1 MWNIDPDRRT
11 FEDVHEPDIDDLVLR
26 CAEPVLAEL
35 ETLAADTGAHV
46 ILADPSGTVA
56 VFRGEPQVRRVTE
69 RVFPTFG
76 GAMSEDIAGTNAEGT
91 AIEEGVGVQI
101 WGSEHFVVVL
111 QGFCCTSV
119 PILDPLRR
127 TVRGFLSLSLPESV
141 GLDVNPASIAWIVRG
156 AAAEVTRRLAQGLAV
171 REKSL
176 LDSYLAEVR
185 KRGAESV
192 VVMDNRMTIATRGA
206 LEMLQPADYA
216 VLAGYAR
223 ESEQLSRP
231 VEREVMLEPERALH
245 LRASPISSG
254 GETIGSV
261 IRLKPV
267 MPIKTARSGS
277 SVSMNRSDAFKA
289 VVGESLAIRRA
300 VDVAGSAVR
309 RRLPTHIVGEPG
321 TGKLTLAKSI
331 ASMMADDMIVWDCAC
346 VGSSQDEFVNDVGS
360 ALRRQAAV
368 VLSHADTMPSE
379 TCSAL
384 IELLAPYDSPPV
396 ILTLSGVDEDIME
409 LTTALGGMEIA
420 MPALRQRR
428 DDIPLLTA
436 HFMTLGPHGN
446 IRVSRTL
453 LRVLTEADWPGN
465 VAQLRD
471 FVESAAVRCGSAEL
485 GMEHLS
491 ETHRRVLAKSRL
503 SRLEEVELRQ
513 IQDALAEAGGNRL
526 RAAKLLQ
533 IGRSTLYRKIEFYSR
548 RGFTLD

>member
-26 CAEPVLAEL
+26 CAEPVLSEL
-35 ETLAADTGAHV
+35 ERMAADTGAHV

-56 VFRGEPQVRRVTE
+56 VFRGEPQVRRITE

-76 GAMSEDIAGTNAEGT
+76 GAMSEDVAGTNAEGT
-91 AIEEGVGVQI
+91 AIEEGAGVQI
-101 WGSEHFVVVL
+101 WGSEHFVVGL

-119 PILDPLRR
+119 PIQDPLRR
-127 TVRGFLSLSLPESV
+127 TVRGFLSLSLPETL
-141 GLDVNPASIAWIVRG
+141 GMDVNPASIAWIVRG
-156 AAAEVTRRLAQGLAV
+156 AAAEITRRLAQGLAV

-176 LDSYLAEVR
+176 LNSYLAEVR

-223 ESEQLSRP
+223 ESEQFSRP
-231 VEREVMLEPERALH
+231 VEREVMLEPQRALH
-245 LRASPISSG
+245 LRVSPISSG

-267 MPIKTARSGS
+267 LPVTTARSGAS
-277 SVSMNRSDAFKA
+277 SSMTRSDAFK
-289 VVGESLAIRRA
+289 VVIGESLAIRRV
-300 VDVAGSAVR
+300 VDVATSAVR
-309 RRLPTHIVGEPG
+309 RRLPAYIIGEPG
-321 TGKLTLAKSI
+321 TGKLTLAKSM
-331 ASMMADDMIVWDCAC
+331 ASLMAEDMIVLDGACAAPSHE
-346 VGSSQDEFVNDVGS
+346 GFLDDIGS
-360 ALRRQAAV
+360 ALGRHAAV
-368 VLSHADTMPSE
+368 VVSHADTMSSE
-379 TCSAL
+379 ICA
-384 IELLAPYDSPPV
+384 ELAEILAPYDSPPV
-396 ILTLSGVDEDIME
+396 ILTLSGVGDDIMT

-436 HFMTLGPHGN
+436 HFISLGPHGGA
-446 IRVSRTL
+446 RVSRTL

-465 VAQLRD
+465 VAQLRE
-471 FVESAAVRCGSAEL
+471 FVESAAIRCGSAEL

-491 ETHRRVLAKSRL
+491 DTHRRALAKSRL